1 MKLYFA
7 HYMYMMCL
15 FQMSTVD
22 QARIDAF
29 RAKIE
34 QRKACEKKAF
44 QTSMQLIEEEKV
56 NDDTLMNA
64 VDK

>member
-1 MKLYFA
+1 LIYD
-7 HYMYMMCL
+7 L

-44 QTSMQLIEEEKV
+44 HTSMQLIEEEKV

-64 VDK
+64 VDKKIHNFD